1 MKLRSDHTTNAILP
15 RILGENRPVLLEE
28 SFHQMI
34 SLERKRTERSR
45 RPFLLMLLDVSAV
58 LSSDQ
63 ESKKIAN
70 ILSTLSFSIRETD
83 ISGWYK
89 SSSVIGIVFNEIPA
103 GPWKSVVNAILTR
116 VKGVLYRALSFEDF
130 NHISISHHIFPEE
143 WDHDVPQRPSHPAL
157 YPDVSRRENGRRA
170 FLVTKRI
177 IDVVGSVVGLILFAP
192 AFLLIALA
200 IRLSSKGPVLFRQ
213 VRVGRYGTPFVFLKF
228 RSMYIDNSAHL
239 HKQYVTQLIAGQ
251 ADPQHSHDSNGGV
264 YKLTRDPRVTRV
276 GAFLRSSS
284 LDELPQLW
292 NVLRGEMS
300 LVGPRPPIPYEVEA
314 YDIWHRR
321 RVLEAKPGITG
332 LWQVSGRSR
341 LKFDEMVRLDVRYAR
356 VRSTWLDLKI
366 LLRTPWSVIIGD
378 GAY

>member
-1 MKLRSDHTTNAILP
+1 M
-15 RILGENRPVLLEE
+15 
-28 SFHQMI
+28 
-34 SLERKRTERSR
+34 
-45 RPFLLMLLDVSAV
+45 
-58 LSSDQ
+58 
-63 ESKKIAN
+63 
-70 ILSTLSFSIRETD
+70 
-83 ISGWYK
+83 
-89 SSSVIGIVFNEIPA
+89 
-103 GPWKSVVNAILTR
+103 
-116 VKGVLYRALSFEDF
+116 
-130 NHISISHHIFPEE
+130 
-143 WDHDVPQRPSHPAL
+143 
-157 YPDVSRRENGRRA
+157 
-170 FLVTKRI
+170 

-192 AFLLIALA
+192 TFLVIALA

-213 VRVGRYGTPFVFLKF
+213 LRVGRYGTPFVFLKF
-228 RSMYIDNSAHL
+228 RSMYIDNSAQL

-251 ADPQHSHDSNGGV
+251 ADPQLSHDSNGAV

-276 GAFLRSSS
+276 GAFLRSTS

-356 VRSTWLDLKI
+356 VRSIWLDVKI
-366 LLRTPWSVIIGD
+366 LLRTPWSVILGD